1 MIFILEDGT
10 RVELSEEELEE
21 LLDPITFRIPEE
33 LLNQEK
39 EEQNHE

>member
-39 EEQNHE
+39 EDEE